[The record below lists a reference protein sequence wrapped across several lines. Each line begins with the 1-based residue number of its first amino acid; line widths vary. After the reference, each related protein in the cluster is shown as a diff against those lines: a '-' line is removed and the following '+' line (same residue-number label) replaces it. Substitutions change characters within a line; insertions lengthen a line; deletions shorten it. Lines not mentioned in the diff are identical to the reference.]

1 MQTIKHNCYLCLR
14 MEKMIDITEYKYE
27 LPPERIALF
36 PLPQRDHSKLLI
48 YKKGVI
54 THSQFTNLD
63 QFLPTDSMLVFN
75 NTKVIPARLLFK
87 KETGAEI
94 EVFLLNPVTPS
105 PLISVAMEAHGS
117 CEWHVAVGN
126 AKRWNEGILRKR
138 VGNHQLAATFIDREK
153 SIVRFKWS
161 DQLSFAEI
169 ISHMGATP
177 LPPYLKREVEASDKE
192 RYQTI
197 YSEKEG
203 AVAAPTA
210 GLHFTERVFEKL
222 RERKITNDFLTLH
235 VSAGT
240 FQPVKAENALDHTMH
255 AEQMVVSKTNLEN
268 LLNQESI
275 VAVGTTSLRTLES
288 LYWYGVKLASE
299 PDAAFQIAQDEPY
312 QENKRTKT
320 IGRREAFENVLKKM
334 IRDGETQSAGETSIY
349 IVPGY
354 QIKTANALITNFH
367 QPGSTLMLLVAALV
381 GKDWKKIY
389 QTALENNYRFLS
401 YGDSS
406 LLIP

>member
-1 MQTIKHNCYLCLR
+1 

-54 THSQFTNLD
+54 THSQFTYLD
-63 QFLPTDSMLVFN
+63 EFLPADSMLVFN

-94 EVFLLNPVTPS
+94 EVFLLNPVSPS
-105 PLISVAMEAHGS
+105 PLVSVAMEAQGA

-240 FQPVKAENALDHTMH
+240 FQPVKAENALDHPMH

-288 LYWYGVKLASE
+288 VYWYGVKLASE
-299 PDAAFQIAQDEPY
+299 PDAVFQIAQDEPY

>member
-1 MQTIKHNCYLCLR
+1 
-14 MEKMIDITEYKYE
+14 MEKTIDINEYKYE
-27 LPPERIALF
+27 LPPEKIALF

-48 YKKGVI
+48 YKQGVI
-54 THSQFTNLD
+54 THSQFTDLD
-63 QFLPTDSMLVFN
+63 QFVPADSMLVFN
-75 NTKVIPARLLFK
+75 NTKVIPARLLFT

-94 EVFLLNPVTPS
+94 EVFLLNPVSPS
-105 PLISVAMEAHGS
+105 PLVSVAMEAQGA
-117 CEWHVAVGN
+117 CDWHVAVGN
-126 AKRWNEGILRKR
+126 AKRWNEGALTKR
-138 VGNHQLAATFIDREK
+138 AGNLQLTATFIDREK
-153 SIVRFKWS
+153 STVRFEWP
-161 DQLSFAEI
+161 DQLTFAEV

-177 LPPYLKREVEASDKE
+177 LPPYLKREVEESDKE

-197 YSEKEG
+197 YSKKEG

-222 RERKITNDFLTLH
+222 RQKNITTDFLTLH

-255 AEQMVVSKTNLEN
+255 AEQMVVSKANLEN
-268 LLNQESI
+268 LLNQKNI
-275 VAVGTTSLRTLES
+275 IAVGTTSLRTLES
-288 LYWYGVKLASE
+288 LYWYGVELASE
-299 PDAAFQIAQDEPY
+299 PDAIFQIAQDEPY
-312 QENKRTKT
+312 QKNNKTKN
-320 IGRREAFENVLKKM
+320 IDRNEAFENVLKKM
-334 IRDGETQSAGETSIY
+334 MRDGETQLAGETSIY

-367 QPGSTLMLLVAALV
+367 QPGSTLMLLVAAFV

-389 QTALENNYRFLS
+389 QHALLHDYRFLS

>member
-1 MQTIKHNCYLCLR
+1 
-14 MEKMIDITEYKYE
+14 MEKMIDINEYKYE
-27 LPPERIALF
+27 LPPEKIALF

-48 YKKGVI
+48 YKQGVI
-54 THSQFTNLD
+54 THSQFTDLD
-63 QFLPTDSMLVFN
+63 QFLPADSMLVFN

-94 EVFLLNPVTPS
+94 EVFLLNPVSPS
-105 PLISVAMEAHGS
+105 PLVSVAMEAQGA

-126 AKRWNEGILRKR
+126 AKRWNEGALTKR
-138 VGNHQLAATFIDREK
+138 AGNLQLAATFIDREK
-153 SIVRFKWS
+153 STVRFEWP
-161 DQLSFAEI
+161 DQLTFAEV

-177 LPPYLKREVEASDKE
+177 LPPYLKREVEESDKE

-197 YSEKEG
+197 YSKKEG

-222 RERKITNDFLTLH
+222 RQKNITTDFLTLH

-255 AEQMVVSKTNLEN
+255 AEQMVVSKSNLEN

-299 PDAAFQIAQDEPY
+299 PDAVFQIAQDEPY
-312 QENKRTKT
+312 QENNRTKT
-320 IGRREAFENVLKKM
+320 IKRREAFENVLNKM
-334 IRDGETQSAGETSIY
+334 TRDGETQMQGETSIY

-389 QTALENNYRFLS
+389 QQARENDYRFLS

>member
-1 MQTIKHNCYLCLR
+1 
-14 MEKMIDITEYKYE
+14 MEKTIDINEYKYE

-36 PLPQRDHSKLLI
+36 PLPQRDRSKLLV
-48 YKKGVI
+48 YKQGVI
-54 THSQFTNLD
+54 THSQFIDLD
-63 QFLPTDSMLVFN
+63 QFLPVDSMLIFN

-94 EVFLLNPVTPS
+94 EVFLLNPVSPS
-105 PLISVAMEAHGS
+105 PLVSVAMEAHGS

-126 AKRWNEGILRKR
+126 AKRWNEEVLTKR
-138 VGNHQLAATFIDREK
+138 AGNHQLTATFIDRKK
-153 SIVRFKWS
+153 SIVHFEWP
-161 DQLSFAEI
+161 DQLSFAEM

-197 YSEKEG
+197 YSKKEG

-210 GLHFTERVFEKL
+210 GLHFTDRVFEKL
-222 RERKITNDFLTLH
+222 RQKNITTDFLTLH

-240 FQPVKAENALDHTMH
+240 FQTVKTKNALDHTMH
-255 AEQMVVSKTNLEN
+255 AEQMVVSKANLEN
-268 LLNQESI
+268 LINQKNI

-288 LYWYGVKLASE
+288 IYWYGVKLVGE
-299 PDAAFQIAQDEPY
+299 PDAIFQIAQDEPY
-312 QENKRTKT
+312 QENNRTKT
-320 IGRREAFENVLKKM
+320 IARREAFENVLDKM
-334 IRDGETQSAGETSIY
+334 TRDGETQLAGETSIY

-354 QIKTANALITNFH
+354 QIKTVDALITNFH
-367 QPGSTLMLLVAALV
+367 QPGSTLMLLVATFV
-381 GKDWKKIY
+381 GNDWKKNY
-389 QTALENNYRFLS
+389 QQALENDYRFLS

>member
-1 MQTIKHNCYLCLR
+1 
-14 MEKMIDITEYKYE
+14 MEKTIDINEYKYE
-27 LPPERIALF
+27 LPPEKIALF
-36 PLPQRDHSKLLI
+36 PLPQRDHSKLLV
-48 YKKGVI
+48 YKHGVI

-63 QFLPTDSMLVFN
+63 QFLPEDSLLVFN

-94 EVFLLNPVTPS
+94 EVFLLNPVSPS
-105 PLISVAMEAHGS
+105 PLVSVAMEAQGA

-126 AKRWNEGILRKR
+126 AKRWNEGILTKR
-138 VGNHQLAATFIDREK
+138 AGNHQLAATFIDREK
-153 SIVRFKWS
+153 SIVHFEWS
-161 DQLSFAEI
+161 DQLTFAEI

-177 LPPYLKREVEASDKE
+177 LPPYLKREVEASDNE

-197 YSEKEG
+197 YSKKEG

-222 RERKITNDFLTLH
+222 RQRNITTDFLTLH

-240 FQPVKAENALDHTMH
+240 FQPVKAENALDHAMH
-255 AEQMVVSKTNLEN
+255 AEQMVVSKSNLEN
-268 LLNQESI
+268 LLNQKSI

-288 LYWYGVKLASE
+288 LYWYGVKLSRE
-299 PDAAFQIAQDEPY
+299 PDAIFQIAQDEPY
-312 QENKRTKT
+312 QDNNRAKNV
-320 IGRREAFENVLKKM
+320 GRHEAFENVLKKM
-334 IRDGETQSAGETSIY
+334 IRDGETHLAGETSIY

-389 QTALENNYRFLS
+389 QQAMENDYRFLS

>member
-1 MQTIKHNCYLCLR
+1 L
-14 MEKMIDITEYKYE
+14 E
-27 LPPERIALF
+27 
-36 PLPQRDHSKLLI
+36 
-48 YKKGVI
+48 
-54 THSQFTNLD
+54 
-63 QFLPTDSMLVFN
+63 
-75 NTKVIPARLLFK
+75 
-87 KETGAEI
+87 
-94 EVFLLNPVTPS
+94 
-105 PLISVAMEAHGS
+105 
-117 CEWHVAVGN
+117 
-126 AKRWNEGILRKR
+126 KR

-288 LYWYGVKLASE
+288 VYWYGVKLASE
-299 PDAAFQIAQDEPY
+299 PDAVFQIAQDEPY